1 MKNKLKAFLIFLL
14 LAEFSFAQDINLVN
28 ENRQK
33 LSREGMTFLT
43 SWAAVNIAGGTT
55 GYFLAKDREWKYFH
69 EMNVLWN
76 TVNMGLGIAGLLSEG
91 KSRKMLDLTESLK
104 AQKKVERIFL
114 FNSGLDLLYIGG
126 GVAMLQTKNAKN
138 PERMRGYGNAL
149 ILQGSFLLVFD
160 AVEYF
165 LHRSNGFGLKS
176 KKSNLSL
183 NFKGNSLGLSYYFSK

>member
-1 MKNKLKAFLIFLL
+1 
-14 LAEFSFAQDINLVN
+14 
-28 ENRQK
+28 
-33 LSREGMTFLT
+33 
-43 SWAAVNIAGGTT
+43 
-55 GYFLAKDREWKYFH
+55 
-69 EMNVLWN
+69 
-76 TVNMGLGIAGLLSEG
+76 MGLGIAGILSER
-91 KSRKMLDLTESLK
+91 KSRKILDLSESLK

-183 NFKGNSLGLSYYFSK
+183 NFNGNSLGLSYYFSK